1 MMELVAPDFSQQNR
15 AMHIKQTHISTA
27 RPNLLKEHASPTH
40 GLTGRIKHENT
51 TSCIVHLAGS
61 ANFENITSNKLC
73 SGLTGSCFESPND
86 TIHITVVFHAKR
98 KTVHQMPSHIWHIC
112 KPKPTS

>member
-1 MMELVAPDFSQQNR
+1 MELVAPDFSQQNR

-51 TSCIVHLAGS
+51 TRYIKHLAES
-61 ANFENITSNKLC
+61 AKFKGGTINKHC
-73 SGLTGSCFESPND
+73 NGLKRNCFEMPNVSY
-86 TIHITVVFHAKR
+86 THTL
-98 KTVHQMPSHIWHIC
+98 
-112 KPKPTS
+112 